1 MTDSKTEKKPKSKY
15 WYRFH
20 ITECVL
26 CGSTDEW
33 KERVYDKPK
42 PDNGEDRMST
52 GRRLA
57 GITFA
62 NRWCSLVAGQSPC
75 K

>member
-1 MTDSKTEKKPKSKY
+1 MTDNKAEKKPKSGY

-26 CGSTDEW
+26 CGYTDEW

-42 PDNGEDRMST
+42 PDDGEDRYVYRQT
-52 GRRLA
+52 ACGHH
-57 GITFA
+57 F
-62 NRWCSLVAGQSPC
+62 C
-75 K
+75 